1 MPGRSPSSKAKP
13 QKRGLQLPEF
23 DHRYNYA
30 VAVAAIAVIG
40 GLVLGVFVLRPLVT
54 STIHN
59 TQALNNKRIESGE
72 LKKKIGSLRELK
84 SNWDELGETDR
95 AKILVAMPTDSDGPH
110 LLAVLEAVGA
120 QNGVQVMTVLP
131 GETAVRPDGSTQ
143 SSAPTSEE
151 TGPAQSVPVAVSV
164 RGSYGSVLNFLKGL
178 EQAPR
183 LMDVKGVTFSGL
195 GNPLQATV
203 SLKAYYQPAQEV
215 KR

>member
-1 MPGRSPSSKAKP
+1 MPGRSPSPKAKP
-13 QKRGLQLPEF
+13 KKRGLQLPEF

-30 VAVAAIAVIG
+30 VTVAAIAVVG
-40 GLVLGVFVLRPLVT
+40 SLVLGVFVLRPLAT

-59 TQALNNKRIESGE
+59 TQELNNKRIEMGE
-72 LKKKIGSLRELK
+72 LKKKIGDLRELK

-131 GETAVRPDGSTQ
+131 GETAVAPDGSTQ
-143 SSAPTSEE
+143 SSVSTET
-151 TGPAQSVPVAVSV
+151 TGPAPSVPVAVTV
-164 RGSYGSVLNFLKGL
+164 RGSYGSVLNFLKGV

-183 LMDVKGVTFSGL
+183 LMDVTGVTFSGL
-195 GNPLQATV
+195 GDPLQATV
-203 SLKAYYQPAQEV
+203 SLKAYYQPAPEV
-215 KR
+215 KG